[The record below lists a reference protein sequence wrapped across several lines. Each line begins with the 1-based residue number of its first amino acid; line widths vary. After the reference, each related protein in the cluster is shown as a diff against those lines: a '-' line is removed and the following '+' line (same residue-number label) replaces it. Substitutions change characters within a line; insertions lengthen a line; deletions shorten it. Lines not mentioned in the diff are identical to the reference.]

1 MIHLT
6 NLGKRNPSVEE
17 ITAIGKA
24 CLEFGFFH
32 VVDHGI
38 EEQLRQQ
45 VLEKLW
51 QFFQLPAEKKEEI
64 HRGKN
69 FRGYFT
75 KGEER
80 SIEYGCTEWK
90 EGIYYFRDFNNVP
103 EGRKERVFCGN
114 NPWPKEEYV
123 PNFKTVMTEYFR
135 KTQKLASDLLSCFAL
150 FLGIKALLQGLIIF
164 PASKVI
170 AWARG
175 KYVSTMYAF
184 ARGQ

>member
-1 MIHLT
+1 MEFPVIHLT
-6 NLGKRNPSVEE
+6 NRGKRNPSLEE

-24 CLEFGFFH
+24 CLEFGFFY

-38 EEQLRQQ
+38 GEELRGQ
-45 VLEKLW
+45 VWEKVW

-64 HRGKN
+64 HRRTD

-114 NPWPKEEYV
+114 NPWPKNEYV
-123 PNFKTVMTEYFR
+123 PDFKTVMTEYFK
-135 KTQKLASDLLSCFAL
+135 KTQELASDLLSCVAL
-150 FLGIKALLQGLIIF
+150 FLGKPSL
-164 PASKVI
+164 KDD
-170 AWARG
+170 
-175 KYVSTMYAF
+175 KSTRF
-184 ARGQ
+184 SI

>member
-1 MIHLT
+1 MRPMMEIPVIHLT
-6 NLGKRNPSVEE
+6 NLGKRNPSAEE

-24 CLEFGFFH
+24 CLEHGFFH

-38 EEQLRQQ
+38 EEELRQQ

-64 HRGKN
+64 HRRKN

-80 SIEYGCTEWK
+80 SIEYGCIEWK
-90 EGIYYFRDFNNVP
+90 EGIYYFRDFSNVP

-114 NPWPKEEYV
+114 NPWPKKEYV
-123 PNFKTVMTEYFR
+123 PGFKTVMTEYFR
-135 KTQKLASDLLSCFAL
+135 KTQELASDLLSCVAL
-150 FLGIKALLQGLIIF
+150 FLGKPSRFKHIITH
-164 PASKVI
+164 PEV
-170 AWARG
+170 
-175 KYVSTMYAF
+175 
-184 ARGQ
+184 